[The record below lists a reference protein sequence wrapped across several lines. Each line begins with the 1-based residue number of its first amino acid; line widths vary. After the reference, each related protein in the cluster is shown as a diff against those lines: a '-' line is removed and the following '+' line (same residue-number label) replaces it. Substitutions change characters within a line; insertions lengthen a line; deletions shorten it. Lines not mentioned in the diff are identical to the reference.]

1 MRPLNQIARDI
12 DTGPILEALR
22 CDEDLWHLDTSRQ
35 RNIHVQRQTQSIALR
50 RVRRTPENRH
60 LRTEDIHASELA
72 PHAWRI
78 PEAVLLCH
86 ALAQP
91 LGVELGRAM
100 LVRLPAGGTV
110 AAHRD
115 AGAYY
120 AIRDRYHLVVA
131 NKPNGSILRVT
142 GDEEDLAPGSLW
154 QIDNKRIHS
163 ARNQSEADR
172 VHLIFD
178 VLPRIAD
185 RRKGTPQC
193 NT

>member
-1 MRPLNQIARDI
+1 MQPLKQIARDV
-12 DTGPILEALR
+12 DTRPILKALH

-50 RVRRTPENRH
+50 RALRTPENRH

-86 ALAQP
+86 ALARP

-100 LVRLPAGGTV
+100 LVRLPAGGAV
-110 AAHRD
+110 AAHQD

-120 AIRDRYHLVVA
+120 AIRDRFHLAVG
-131 NKPNGSILRVT
+131 NEPGGSILRVS
-142 GDEEDLAPGSLW
+142 DQEVDLPLGSLW
-154 QIDNKRIHS
+154 QIDNKQPHS
-163 ARNQSEADR
+163 ARNYSTAER
-172 VHLIFD
+172 IHLIFD
-178 VLPRIAD
+178 VLPRRGD
-185 RRKGTPQC
+185 RPIEYPTGR
-193 NT
+193 